1 MTTGA
6 AIRQALAFLSPVV
19 PPEGAPT
26 SEALSWFP
34 TVGIA
39 IGGTEGALWRSAR
52 RRWPPLPAAALTVG
66 ADVALT
72 GALHLD
78 GLADTVDG
86 LFAHVPSKDRRSIMA
101 DPSIGTFG
109 AVALCLAIV
118 GRTAALSALDTS
130 PLLLAALACG
140 SRSAMAVAIGFLP
153 YAQETGL
160 ASVFASSDG
169 RRRGRRAGL
178 AGFGVALAL
187 GALAA
192 RRRGVL
198 AIGSGTL
205 AAGGVLVVGQRRL
218 GGYTG
223 DVLGAAGTAFEV
235 AGLLAA
241 AGC

>member
-1 MTTGA
+1 MTAGA

-19 PPEGAPT
+19 PPGGAPT
-26 SEALSWFP
+26 PEALSWFP
-34 TVGIA
+34 AAGIA

-52 RRWPPLPAAALTVG
+52 RRWPPLPAAALIVG

-86 LFAHVPSKDRRSIMA
+86 LFAHQRSKDRRSIMA
-101 DPSIGTFG
+101 DPNIGTFG
-109 AVALCLAIV
+109 AAALGLAIV
-118 GRTAALSALDTS
+118 GRTAALSAVDAS

-140 SRSAMAVAIGFLP
+140 SRSVMAAAIGFLP
-153 YAQETGL
+153 YALEAGL
-160 ASVFASSDG
+160 VSAFASPDG
-169 RRRGRRAGL
+169 RSRGRRAGL
-178 AGFGVALAL
+178 VGLGIALAL

-198 AIGSGTL
+198 AVGSGAL
-205 AAGGVLVVGQRRL
+205 AAGAVLVVGQQRL

-223 DVLGAAGTAFEV
+223 DVLGAAGTTFEV
-235 AGLLAA
+235 VGLLAA
-241 AGC
+241 ARC